1 MYVVIAK
8 NADEN
13 GKKNIE
19 RVIHVGETITSIEQ
33 LQALPVFADE
43 TLDFTLEQLKDAQG
57 LSGDELYDVA
67 TGQFEAPPPPRK
79 HILSKLELIQRL
91 NATEQALLF
100 FPDEVENVPPAAKM
114 PLKLFA
120 KQIELA
126 NFIDVD
132 REDTVAG
139 LQQLEQ
145 LGLLAPGRVAAIRGL
160 DE

>member
-1 MYVVIAK
+1 MYAIISKTAT
-8 NADEN
+8 N
-13 GKKNIE
+13 GKHTIE
-19 RVIHVGETITSIEQ
+19 RLIHVEETITSIAQ
-33 LQALPVFADE
+33 LQALPAFADE
-43 TLDFTLEQLKDAQG
+43 TLDFTMEQVIDVDSLN
-57 LSGDELYDVA
+57 GDELYNPA
-67 TGQFEAPPPPRK
+67 TGEFEAPPPPRK

-91 NATEQALLF
+91 TPQEQVLLF
-100 FPDEVENVPPAAKM
+100 FPDDAEGVPAAARM

-145 LGLLAPGRVAAIRGL
+145 LGLLAAGRVAAIRGL
-160 DE
+160 DG